1 VEHTAGQPLVS
12 DVLLPPPVED
22 TPFALELRGITKAF
36 GAIEALRGVDL
47 QLRRGELLGLVGD
60 NGAGKSTLVKVLSGA
75 VIPDSGEI
83 WVNGATVS
91 IQGPEDAHRLGVEM
105 IYQDLALFN
114 NLDASAN
121 VFIGR
126 ERRTMRWFMDRSRME
141 REAADVLQR
150 MNVNIPSTRVV
161 VENMSGGQR
170 QMIACARAVAFDSR
184 ILVMDE
190 PTAALGVREAN
201 ALLDLVKSLKGA
213 HSIILI
219 TQRIPDVLALAD
231 RVMVL
236 KGGLSQGVLNV
247 DDVTLDDI
255 VTLIV
260 KGRTGA
266 PASSANLPGD
276 VAPA

>member
-1 VEHTAGQPLVS
+1 MENTTGQPLQS
-12 DVLLPPPVED
+12 DVDLTAPVND
-22 TPFALELRGITKAF
+22 TAFALELRGITKAF

-47 QLRRGELLGLVGD
+47 LLRRGELLGLVGD

-75 VIPDSGEI
+75 VIPDAGEI
-83 WVNGATVS
+83 WVNGQQVS

-121 VFIGR
+121 MFIGR
-126 ERRTMRWFMDRSRME
+126 ERRNMRWFMDRGRME
-141 REAADVLQR
+141 REAATVLAR
-150 MNVNIPSTRVV
+150 MKVNIPSTRVV

-170 QMIACARAVAFDSR
+170 QMIACARAVAFESR

-190 PTAALGVREAN
+190 PTAALGVREAT
-201 ALLDLVKSLKGA
+201 AFLDLVRGLKGA

-236 KGGLSQGVLNV
+236 KGGLSQGVL
-247 DDVTLDDI
+247 DVKDVSLDDI
-255 VTLIV
+255 VALIV
-260 KGRTGA
+260 KG
-266 PASSANLPGD
+266 SSGVRPN
-276 VAPA
+276 